1 MNSPWAVGYKHGPSA
16 HQYDTAQ
23 HDVISLWAYRSCQT
37 TQVDLV
43 RSDLVRFLSVKCQS
57 CTLVRKDR
65 VNISHWTPL
74 ICVWVFWSEKEGKAL
89 SHMGK
94 WQALYWIYILTHFSQ
109 RDAREVLR
117 SSPWKGI
124 RVIRIFPSFFFPI
137 NMGGHHF
144 WSKLPKF
151 SFCGQHFL
159 WKLQLLSS
167 SMQKEP
173 LTYWTL
179 LYIITNKFIY
189 FNFSSLI
196 LIKKKWIST
205 YFYKHKILNIKI

>member
-124 RVIRIFPSFFFPI
+124 RVIRISPSFFSHKYGWSPFLVKAAKIFVLWSTFFVKAPTPI
-137 NMGGHHF
+137 
-144 WSKLPKF
+144 
-151 SFCGQHFL
+151 
-159 WKLQLLSS
+159 LLHAKRTLDLLDSS
-167 SMQKEP
+167 
-173 LTYWTL
+173 
-179 LYIITNKFIY
+179 IY
-189 FNFSSLI
+189 N
-196 LIKKKWIST
+196 
-205 YFYKHKILNIKI
+205 Y